1 MTEKNKKKTIQSGE
15 EYLLKKQKSTPKKIA
30 KILILLWILCIMT
43 PVMYICLT
51 KSVQI
56 KEFVIVKGIYEA
68 NEVLIK
74 QYQAFSNQVISKINI
89 SQYTSKIE
97 IPEIKLDKIN
107 QTSEK
112 VEKTAN
118 ALSKLGLKGA
128 DKVSQTTTALQSQI
142 DKVNQQI
149 QDVTLKTK
157 KILETDI
164 QAALKK
170 EVKTLAD
177 NQVQKQLNLSN
188 SAYQAFADE
197 KFGLMSADKRQM
209 TSQIYAEL
217 AKGASG
223 VFKDGISLIDKY
235 FKFISWGISGLL
247 FILMLIPILIVWWI
261 AKKLSANFTEC
272 PYCGKVF
279 LSKAG
284 KLNLL
289 KMFKS

>member
-1 MTEKNKKKTIQSGE
+1 MAKENKTVKTGD

-30 KILILLWILCIMT
+30 KILILFWILCVMS
-43 PVMYICLT
+43 PVMYVGLT

-56 KEFVIVKGIYEA
+56 KEYVIVKGIYEA
-68 NEVLIK
+68 NEVLMN
-74 QYQAFSNQVISKINI
+74 QYQNFSNQVISKVNV
-89 SQYTSKIE
+89 SEYTSKIE
-97 IPEIKLDKIN
+97 IPEIKLDKLT
-107 QTSEK
+107 QTTEK

-128 DKVSQTTTALQSQI
+128 DKVSENTAMLQAQV

-149 QDVTLKTK
+149 QEATLKTK

-164 QAALKK
+164 QASLKK
-170 EVKTLAD
+170 SVTTLAD
-177 NQVQKQLNLSN
+177 TQLQKQLNLSK
-188 SAYQAFADE
+188 SAYQAFASE
-197 KFGLMSADKRQM
+197 NFGFMGMDKQKN
-209 TSQIYAEL
+209 TFVIYAEL

-223 VFKDGISLIDKY
+223 VFKDAISWIDKY
-235 FKFISWGISGLL
+235 FNLIRWTVCGLL
-247 FILMLIPILIVWWI
+247 FVLMLIPVAIVWWI
-261 AKKLSANFTEC
+261 AKKLSSNFTEC

>member
-1 MTEKNKKKTIQSGE
+1 MAKENKTVKTGD

-30 KILILLWILCIMT
+30 KILILLWVLCVIT
-43 PVMYICLT
+43 PVMYVFLT

-56 KEFVIVKGIYEA
+56 KEYAVVKGIYEA
-68 NEVLIK
+68 NEVLMQ
-74 QYQAFSNQVISKINI
+74 QYQNFSNQVISKVNI

-97 IPEIKLDKIN
+97 IPEIKLDKLT
-107 QTSEK
+107 QTTGK

-128 DKVSQTTTALQSQI
+128 DKVSDSTAVLQAQV

-149 QDVTLKTK
+149 QEATSKTK

-170 EVKTLAD
+170 EVTALAD
-177 NQVQKQLNLSN
+177 TQVQKQLNLSN
-188 SAYQAFADE
+188 SAYQAFASGN
-197 KFGLMSADKRQM
+197 FGFLGENKQKN
-209 TSQIYAEL
+209 TSVIYAEL

-223 VFKDGISLIDKY
+223 VFKKAISLIDKY
-235 FKFISWGISGLL
+235 FKLIRWGVIGLL
-247 FILMLIPILIVWWI
+247 FVLMLVPVAVIWWI
-261 AKKLSANFTEC
+261 AKKLSSNFTEC

-279 LSKAG
+279 LSKVG